1 VAGHPLFVVSKGCR
15 VFRSE
20 DFHLAIHHGTQ
31 KRTVLSIE
39 SWIVDGGKN
48 CYGLLVCDLGMF
60 LPELNQNE
68 RFSV

>member
-1 VAGHPLFVVSKGCR
+1 LPVIPCLLFRPNDGR

-31 KRTVLSIE
+31 KRTDLSIE
-39 SWIVDGGKN
+39 SWIVGGEKIVTD
-48 CYGLLVCDLGMF
+48 YLYATSEYS
-60 LPELNQNE
+60 PKRNQNE